1 MKRIGVLVV
10 ALAALAVPST
20 ASAWVPGSQECIDFK
35 AKHGY
40 DHPDC
45 VPPPP
50 VVVCD
55 NGVTKEVPE
64 DQVPPGA
71 TMGECAPPETEQ
83 VCRNGEVI
91 EIPEGTQQ
99 PGDTPA
105 PCAAPPVPVAGKTEE
120 SGTAKSPGR
129 SGPAARP
136 EDSKRPKEVK
146 ASDFPLV
153 DQAELGPKTRDEA
166 RMLRL
171 TEALG
176 LTIDQQGSIISLIE
190 DVQSK
195 ADGNVSVI
203 QDLTTRGN
211 AIEEALAKILS
222 PEQLAKFEELRV
234 RERENRA
241 ETRALRLLGGAIEDI
256 DLSPEQREQV
266 LERLRQKAKADMQTI
281 PAAATLLLDK
291 SMLPTNNKE
300 LSVDGVLLLSRM
312 GEEITT
318 MDAGE
323 AHQKVLDRQ
332 RQDLE
337 DILRCY
343 DGILTSGQMG
353 QYQAALLEQRDILNR
368 LPRDTKPEGAPAQP
382 QPEAQPQGAGEPQS
396 LNLRPEETA
405 EAELPPI
412 IQSEPYEEEDDEEEN
427 TPAE

>member
-1 MKRIGVLVV
+1 MKSPYILPVLTAV
-10 ALAALAVPST
+10 AGFAI
-20 ASAWVPGSQECIDFK
+20 AWV
-35 AKHGY
+35 AK
-40 DHPDC
+40 P
-45 VPPPP
+45 
-50 VVVCD
+50 
-55 NGVTKEVPE
+55 
-64 DQVPPGA
+64 
-71 TMGECAPPETEQ
+71 
-83 VCRNGEVI
+83 
-91 EIPEGTQQ
+91 
-99 PGDTPA
+99 
-105 PCAAPPVPVAGKTEE
+105 AAPPVHVAGKAEE
-120 SGTAKSPGR
+120 SGSAKSQGR
-129 SGPAARP
+129 SGPAVRP
-136 EDSKRPKEVK
+136 SQDDGKNPKEVK

-153 DQAELGPKTRDEA
+153 DQAEQGPKTRDEA

-396 LNLRPEETA
+396 LNLRPEETGETA